1 MKTVNKYLPWLCLV
15 IVVFV
20 SFRLGRSQKKY
31 DKLVQEVEFYTD
43 SLNRYTKLYNSES
56 FSKLK
61 KENKELYNKL
71 KEKENLV
78 EAIEFEWKYK
88 YSGLERKVSELEKSD
103 SLYRFRMQTDTV
115 GYDLK
120 VWATHLA
127 KYKIDF
133 NITNKF
139 ILTHQ
144 RVGDENRMEISS
156 YLPGKIQDVTIWTK
170 PEKKKRFCVGL
181 SVGAGY
187 GVFNKSFDVFV
198 GLSGNYIIW

>member
-1 MKTVNKYLPWLCLV
+1 MKIPKFLPWLVLVNVILICLV
-15 IVVFV
+15 VKK
-20 SFRLGRSQKKY
+20 SQRKQ
-31 DKLVQEVEFYTD
+31 DKLMQEVEFYTD

-71 KEKENLV
+71 KEKEDLV
-78 EAIEFEWKYK
+78 EAIEFEWEYK
-88 YSGLERKVSELEKSD
+88 YSGLERKISELEKSD

-144 RVGDENRMEISS
+144 RVGDENRMEINSH
-156 YLPGKIQDVTIWTK
+156 LPGKIQDVTIWTK
-170 PEKKKRFCVGL
+170 PEKKKRFGVGL

-187 GVFNKSFDVFV
+187 GVFNKNFDVFI

>member
-1 MKTVNKYLPWLCLV
+1 MKIPKFLPWLVLVNVILICLV
-15 IVVFV
+15 VKK
-20 SFRLGRSQKKY
+20 SQRKQ
-31 DKLVQEVEFYTD
+31 DKLMQEVEFYTD

-71 KEKENLV
+71 KEKEDLV
-78 EAIEFEWKYK
+78 EAIEFEWEYK
-88 YSGLERKVSELEKSD
+88 YSGLERKISELEKSD

-127 KYKIDF
+127 KYKIEF